1 MKKLILIIILFVSI
15 SSLAKAELLPIAS
28 FTIPTT
34 DSQDI
39 DNVWNNLRACLL
51 INGFIF
57 SNNSGEDKKI
67 YISKTNYNNQ
77 LIVTKNPK
85 YKFVELVFIN
95 YAKPAAFGLE
105 EEDTFNKLKATVQNS
120 IKSHAIEDSIP
131 FKRTSN

>member
-1 MKKLILIIILFVSI
+1 MKILILIITLFI
-15 SSLAKAELLPIAS
+15 SMSCLAKAELLPRAS

-34 DSQDI
+34 DSKDI

-51 INGFIF
+51 INGFVF

-67 YISKTNYNNQ
+67 YVSKTNYNNQ
-77 LIVTKNPK
+77 LTVTKNPK

-105 EEDTFNKLKATVQNS
+105 EEETFNKLRVTVKNA
-120 IKSHAIEDSIP
+120 IKGHTIEDSVP